1 MELRAVSGVID
12 DRKKSI
18 GLEGL
23 SPPKALLL
31 IGYLTDDLGKPQPQ
45 PSILQTIRNVNAA

>member
-23 SPPKALLL
+23 SPPIALSLA
-31 IGYLTDDLGKPQPQ
+31 IIWLTISANRSLKQASKPKKV
-45 PSILQTIRNVNAA
+45 SVLKD

>member
-23 SPPKALLL
+23 SPPIALSLA
-31 IGYLTDDLGKPQPQ
+31 IIWLTISANRSLNQASKPKKL
-45 PSILQTIRNVNAA
+45 SVLKD